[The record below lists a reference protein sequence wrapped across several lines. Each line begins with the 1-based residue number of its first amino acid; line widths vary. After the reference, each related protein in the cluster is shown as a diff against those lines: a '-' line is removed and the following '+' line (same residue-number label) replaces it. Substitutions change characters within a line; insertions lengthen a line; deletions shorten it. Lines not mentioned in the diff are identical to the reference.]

1 MKSVPLNRVE
11 LDVRS
16 PQFYQ
21 NPYPQYLE
29 WQEKHPSFYWEN
41 YGLTAFVGYREID
54 LILRDKRFG
63 RSLVGVP
70 LTHDENPSPS
80 VLPFYRADQYSLLNL
95 EPPDHSRIRS
105 LVQRAFMSRQIER
118 IAPRIATLAHELCDE
133 MLKQISLHGQVDFK
147 KHFATPIP
155 VMIIADMLGIDS
167 SAVSKLL
174 HWSHQ
179 MVRMYEQARTVEI
192 EEAAGR
198 AAQEFMDYLEEVLAE
213 KRNNAEDDLI
223 SHLLTVQID
232 DAALSDAE
240 IISTIILLLNAGHEA
255 TVNVIGN
262 GLVALLE
269 NPKELDLWRANLGSE
284 KFNQTAVEEILR
296 FDTPLHI
303 FNRWV
308 LQDASIDGQDLKR
321 GDQISLILGAGNRD
335 EAVFS
340 KGSTLDLE
348 RTVNP
353 HLSFG
358 RGIHFC
364 LGAPLARLELQVALP
379 ILLKRISDLSLAV
392 APTVSNTYHFRGY
405 TEIIVGAQQP
415 PTSYLL

>member
-1 MKSVPLNRVE
+1 
-11 LDVRS
+11 
-16 PQFYQ
+16 
-21 NPYPQYLE
+21 
-29 WQEKHPSFYWEN
+29 
-41 YGLTAFVGYREID
+41 
-54 LILRDKRFG
+54 
-63 RSLVGVP
+63 
-70 LTHDENPSPS
+70 
-80 VLPFYRADQYSLLNL
+80 
-95 EPPDHSRIRS
+95 
-105 LVQRAFMSRQIER
+105 
-118 IAPRIATLAHELCDE
+118 
-133 MLKQISLHGQVDFK
+133 
-147 KHFATPIP
+147 
-155 VMIIADMLGIDS
+155 
-167 SAVSKLL
+167 
-174 HWSHQ
+174 
-179 MVRMYEQARTVEI
+179 
-192 EEAAGR
+192 
-198 AAQEFMDYLEEVLAE
+198 
-213 KRNNAEDDLI
+213 
-223 SHLLTVQID
+223 
-232 DAALSDAE
+232 
-240 IISTIILLLNAGHEA
+240 
-255 TVNVIGN
+255 
-262 GLVALLE
+262 
-269 NPKELDLWRANLGSE
+269 
-284 KFNQTAVEEILR
+284 VEEILR